1 MSIAERIDQI
11 MMIVNNITVP
21 VGLGDQI
28 TRPLVGVV
36 SELGKIRAELTEK
49 EKEEPEAAEQ

>member
-11 MMIVNNITVP
+11 MMIVNNISVP

>member
-11 MMIVNNITVP
+11 MMIVNNISVP

-36 SELGKIRAELTEK
+36 NELGKIRVELTEK

>member
-1 MSIAERIDQI
+1 MNIAERIDQI
-11 MMIVNNITVP
+11 MMIVNNIAVP

-36 SELGKIRAELTEK
+36 NELGKIRVELTEK

>member
-1 MSIAERIDQI
+1 MSITERIDQI
-11 MMIVNNITVP
+11 MMIVNNISVP

-36 SELGKIRAELTEK
+36 NELEKIRVELTEQET
-49 EKEEPEAAEQ
+49 EKPEEAEQ

>member
-1 MSIAERIDQI
+1 MSITERIDQI
-11 MMIVNNITVP
+11 MMIVNNIAVP

-36 SELGKIRAELTEK
+36 NELGKIRAELTK
-49 EKEEPEAAEQ
+49 QEKEEPEAAEE